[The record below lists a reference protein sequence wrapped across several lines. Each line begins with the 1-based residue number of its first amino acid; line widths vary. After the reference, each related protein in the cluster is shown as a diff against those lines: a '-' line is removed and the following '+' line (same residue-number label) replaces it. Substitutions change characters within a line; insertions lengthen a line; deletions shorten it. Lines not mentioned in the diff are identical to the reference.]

1 MVIQRLQT
9 LFLILAIGLVAGF
22 FFVPFGHVNVQ
33 DMESAQMV
41 EKSLCAV
48 NYVGLIVSMVLSIMT
63 MLVAIFSFKKPNFQ
77 KMLVLVSVV
86 LTVVCIV
93 IAGYVLTDGFA
104 VFDADVCVG
113 ALYGGILLLEVA
125 IIAQLM
131 AYRGIVSDQR
141 LLRSYDRFYK

>member
-9 LFLILAIGLVAGF
+9 LFLILAIGLVIGF

-33 DMESAQMV
+33 DVESAQIV

-48 NYVGLIVSMVLSIMT
+48 DYVALIVPMVLSILT

-77 KMLVLVSVV
+77 KMLVLVSVA
-86 LTVVCIV
+86 LTVVCIA

-104 VFDADVCVG
+104 VFDADVCFG